1 MTTDSVRVR
10 TDYRYMG
17 GIGLRGAMLTLLNR
31 SLQTAP
37 YVTLRI
43 ALPASPVQRRRRIAE
58 ESEPRAVT
66 YGRVVDDAEVRAAHG
81 RWGLGGVYRWGGCGC
96 RGEGVRNEVES
107 GVGVGVRREVG
118 RVRGEGA
125 VEESGCKEMLQGGEG
140 CPTMWGCRCVCVCAC
155 VRGG

>member
-66 YGRVVDDAEVRAAHG
+66 YGRVVDDAEVRSAHG
-81 RWGLGGVYRWGGCGC
+81 RWGLGGGIWVGW
-96 RGEGVRNEVES
+96 VWVS
-107 GVGVGVRREVG
+107 G
-118 RVRGEGA
+118 
-125 VEESGCKEMLQGGEG
+125 
-140 CPTMWGCRCVCVCAC
+140 
-155 VRGG
+155 